1 MFLPAWT
8 PAIYIMLPH
17 HNIYKPQISTQHN
30 IYKAEIYLRP
40 ASQVPGHGQW
50 SYGLHNP
57 GDHDF
62 LSHNNVTQHNG
73 DTDCMG
79 M

>member
-1 MFLPAWT
+1 MSAPAWT

-17 HNIYKPQISTQHN
+17 HNIYKAQISTQLN

-50 SYGLHNP
+50 SYGLHNA